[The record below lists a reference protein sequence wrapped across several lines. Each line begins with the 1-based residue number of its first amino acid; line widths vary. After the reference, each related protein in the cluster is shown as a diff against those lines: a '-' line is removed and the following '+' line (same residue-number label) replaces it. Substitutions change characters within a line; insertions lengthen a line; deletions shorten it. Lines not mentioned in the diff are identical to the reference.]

1 VFVSGFLGFFM
12 PGAVGV
18 ELVRVYVLARLTH
31 VTLAFSSV
39 LVERLTA
46 LLALVGIVLLG
57 LLVAP
62 VGLPDAIG
70 TYAVPT
76 AALLCLAVLS
86 LLANRVRALYLALL
100 TGPMLAPL
108 RSRLVAFYRQIDAFR
123 QTPSLMTQL
132 AALSI
137 GLQLLRVLEGVA
149 LAVALGV
156 DVELAYLFVIIPA
169 GLLVTMLPISL
180 GGLGVRE
187 ALYVALFGAIGI
199 DAASAFT
206 LPFVNFLLGVMV
218 LLLPGAILYAFGG
231 LTLKPA
237 DPIRLTISCVIGME
251 IARFPVPPPARE
263 NTPMSRIDRDRR
275 FWQASLGRA
284 ECGSDP
290 TREIGE
296 VRIMPA
302 SDHVWHRG
310 NRGDAVPQPPARE
323 EQVVSAAVGVGLP
336 CSPLAANARHDRR
349 YAYAGPIE

>member
-1 VFVSGFLGFFM
+1 MTPKISNGGEVCLIARRNIQLWIWLRIVISCTLIVLLFSYIDYADVLAVLDRAILWPILVSGLIALGGRLLVAYRWHILVRTASSEVGFGKLLRVVFVSGFLGFFM

-169 GLLVTMLPISL
+169 GVLVTMLPISL

-187 ALYVALFGAIGI
+187 ALYVALFGAIGV

-206 LPFVNFLLGVMV
+206 LSFVNFLVGVIV
-218 LLLPGAILYAFGG
+218 LLMPGAILYAFGG
-231 LTLKPA
+231 LALNQGT
-237 DPIRLTISCVIGME
+237 
-251 IARFPVPPPARE
+251 
-263 NTPMSRIDRDRR
+263 
-275 FWQASLGRA
+275 
-284 ECGSDP
+284 
-290 TREIGE
+290 
-296 VRIMPA
+296 
-302 SDHVWHRG
+302 
-310 NRGDAVPQPPARE
+310 
-323 EQVVSAAVGVGLP
+323 
-336 CSPLAANARHDRR
+336 
-349 YAYAGPIE
+349 